1 MGCGFFTFF
10 EGEKGRRGE
19 GGGGGGRGGLVA
31 EQIVSIRV
39 IERW

>member
-10 EGEKGRRGE
+10 EGEKG
-19 GGGGGGRGGLVA
+19 GGGGGGLGLVA

-39 IERW
+39 IKRW

>member
-10 EGEKGRRGE
+10 EGEKG
-19 GGGGGGRGGLVA
+19 GGGGGGGGLVA

-39 IERW
+39 IKRW

>member
-10 EGEKGRRGE
+10 EGEKG
-19 GGGGGGRGGLVA
+19 GGGGSGGVVA

>member
-10 EGEKGRRGE
+10 EGEKGRRG
-19 GGGGGGRGGLVA
+19 GGGGSGGLVA

>member
-10 EGEKGRRGE
+10 EGEKG
-19 GGGGGGRGGLVA
+19 GGGGGGGLVA

-39 IERW
+39 IKRW

>member
-10 EGEKGRRGE
+10 EGERGGGE
-19 GGGGGGRGGLVA
+19 GGGGLGLVA

-39 IERW
+39 IKRW

>member
-10 EGEKGRRGE
+10 EEEK
-19 GGGGGGRGGLVA
+19 GGGGWGGSGGLVA

-39 IERW
+39 IKRW

>member
-10 EGEKGRRGE
+10 EGEKG
-19 GGGGGGRGGLVA
+19 GGGGGGGGGLVA

-39 IERW
+39 IKRW